1 LKHGKSS
8 PDLSSR
14 DSVVLRKPTMNMKL
28 LVFVALATG
37 AISTGS
43 HETQLALANPI
54 RKVVTMLQ
62 SMQAKVLVEGE
73 KELALYDKYMCYCK
87 TAGGDLQASIASAGD
102 SIAQLGNK
110 IKAAEEQKVVLEE
123 ELKTAQADRAA
134 AKAAMA
140 EATAFREKEAAAYA
154 VEKADADKDISAV
167 AKAVAALEKGM
178 AGAFLQ
184 TDAAQILRS
193 IASSKKDVLMDDDR
207 QDLMAFLSNSH
218 GTDYAPQSGQ
228 IVGILKTMG
237 DEMAAGLAEATKA
250 EEAAIAIYEKLMAA
264 KKKEL
269 IALTK
274 EIETKLTRIG
284 DLGVEIAQMKN
295 DLGDTQEAL
304 IEDNKFLANLGENCE
319 KKKKEW
325 DVIVKTRAEELAAL
339 ADTIKV
345 LNDDDALELFKKTLP
360 SASSFMQIQVT
371 ALDMRAKALTQL
383 QQVMQKHPKNAKLEL
398 LTLALEGKKIGFE
411 KVIKMIDDMVAT
423 LKREQEDDDS
433 KKEYCATELDLAD
446 DKKKGLEHTVA
457 DLETAIENAKEA
469 IAKLAEEI
477 AALSAGIKEL
487 DKMVMEATEQRK
499 EENEDF
505 KELMASDTAAKEL
518 LKFAKNRLNQF
529 YNPKLYK
536 APPKTE
542 LSREDRIV
550 ENMSGTAAPTEA
562 PGGIAG
568 TGIAVL
574 MEVSSH
580 NQGGVAPPPPPE
592 TFGAYSKKSGD
603 SMGVMAMVDLL
614 IADLDKEM
622 TEAETSE
629 KDAQSDYETAMKDAA
644 GKRTADS
651 KLLSEKEG
659 TKAETE
665 ADLEA
670 QTEDKASAS
679 SELMSTM
686 KYIASLHMEC
696 DWLLKYF
703 DVRKEARAS
712 EIDALGKAKAV
723 LSGADFSFVQARV
736 QRFLRR
742 SA

>member
-1 LKHGKSS
+1 MS
-8 PDLSSR
+8 
-14 DSVVLRKPTMNMKL
+14 MKL
-28 LVFVALATG
+28 LVFVVLVTG
-37 AISTGS
+37 AFSAGG
-43 HETQLALANPI
+43 HEMQLALANPI

-62 SMQAKVLVEGE
+62 SMQTKVQEEGE

-87 TAGGDLQASIASAGD
+87 NAGGDLQASIASAGD
-102 SIAQLGNK
+102 SIAELGNK

-123 ELKTAQADRAA
+123 ELKAAQADRVA
-134 AKAAMA
+134 AKAATA
-140 EATAFREKEAAAYA
+140 EATAIREKEAAAYA
-154 VEKADADKDISAV
+154 AEKAAADKDISAIV
-167 AKAVAALEKGM
+167 KAVAALEKGM

-184 TDAAQILRS
+184 TDAAQVLKDIV
-193 IASSKKDVLMDDDR
+193 SSKKDLLMDDDR
-207 QDLMAFLSNSH
+207 QDLMAFLSNSQAT
-218 GTDYAPQSGQ
+218 GYAPQSGQ

-250 EEAAIAIYEKLMAA
+250 EEAAIANYEKLMAA
-264 KKKEL
+264 KKKEV

-284 DLGVEIAQMKN
+284 DLGVEIAEMKN
-295 DLGDTQEAL
+295 NLGDTQEAL
-304 IEDNKFLANLGENCE
+304 IQDKKFFANLEDNCE

-345 LNDDDALELFKKTLP
+345 LNDDDALDLFKKTLP

-371 ALDMRAKALTQL
+371 AQATRAKALTELEQFL
-383 QQVMQKHPKNAKLEL
+383 QNHPKNANLEL
-398 LTLALEGKKIGFE
+398 LALALQGKKIGFE

-423 LKREQEDDDS
+423 LKVEQEDDNS
-433 KKEYCATELDLAD
+433 KKEYCAEELDLAD
-446 DKKKGLEHTVA
+446 DKKKGLEHAVA
-457 DLETAIENAKEA
+457 DLETALANAKDA

-477 AALSAGIKEL
+477 AALTAGIKEL
-487 DKMVMEATEQRK
+487 DKTVTEATEQRK

-529 YNPKLYK
+529 YNPRLYK

-568 TGIAVL
+568 TGIAVFA
-574 MEVSSH
+574 EVSSH
-580 NQGGVAPPPPPE
+580 DNQQVAPPPPPE
-592 TFGAYSKKSGD
+592 TFGAYQKKSEDG
-603 SMGVMAMVDLL
+603 MGVMAMVDLL

-622 TEAETSE
+622 TEAETTE
-629 KDAQSDYETAMKDAA
+629 KDAQADYETAMKDAA
-644 GKRTADS
+644 EKRTADS
-651 KLLSEKEG
+651 KLLSEKESI
-659 TKAETE
+659 KAETE

-670 QTEDKASAS
+670 KTEEKIATSA
-679 SELMSTM
+679 ELMSTM
-686 KYIASLHMEC
+686 KYISSLHMEC

-703 DVRKEARAS
+703 DVRKEVRAN

-723 LSGADFSFVQARV
+723 LNGADFSFLQSKV

-742 SA
+742 SV